1 MFGGRFQHFLLRLG
15 ILQVRRPS
23 VPLLASLAITV
34 VAALLAVRLELRTK
48 FDQLLPQHKPS
59 VVELHRIADRTAAS
73 SRIFVLLE
81 GNDTATLRAMGDAM
95 VPRLRAIGT
104 PWVASAEDGVHDA
117 RAFLLSRAGL
127 FASVDELKKLS
138 AEVDDRWD
146 RAMSKAIGSDLDEE
160 EPEKDFATLEKEF
173 ATGGR
178 ARELDKRF
186 PDGYYQSA
194 DGHALVV
201 LVRSTALS
209 GDLDLSRETER
220 RVKDVV
226 SDVARDPRFA
236 SVRVGYAG
244 DLITSLYEY
253 GIVRDDLT
261 SVGLIGCGLVLLVV
275 LIYFARVR
283 ALVTMAAT
291 IGTGL
296 AWTFGVTYL
305 AIGHLNVATGFL
317 FSIVA
322 GNGINFGIIYLSR
335 YLEARRDGEDV
346 ESSVQTATRETW
358 LATLTAALAAGA
370 AYGSLAITEF
380 RGFKHFAVIGAAGMI
395 LCWAATYLVT
405 PPVIALIERVTPFV
419 ADERN
424 SLLARL
430 RTRGSRYD
438 APFAFLV
445 PRAPRTLAAIGLI
458 TTVLGFIGLARWAVS
473 DPMEYDLRR
482 IQVDRNTS
490 ADIYRVSDVAKGI
503 VGTKTEGG
511 MLVLVD
517 RLDQVQPLQRELEKK
532 RDAAPPGDKPFEAV
546 HTLLDFVAPDQ
557 EAKLPILNAVR
568 DKLVRAHDKGFISDE
583 DWNKLARYVPP
594 KDLRA
599 YGTADLPEDI
609 ARPFT
614 EKDGTRGRLVFVEPA
629 AGRDEDDLHYLLLWA
644 DAFRE
649 TRLPN
654 GEVLRGSGR
663 AVIFADM
670 LRAVIADVPK
680 AVAASLGLTIATVLI
695 TFRRGGR
702 AAWVLAALG
711 VGIAWMGAYLAVTHT
726 RINFLN
732 FIALPITFGIGAD
745 YAVNVMQRY
754 ESSGG
759 NVAAV
764 LRSTGGAVVLC
775 SLTTVVGYLAL
786 VRSINQ
792 AVRSLGVVAV
802 IGEIACLAAALIVLP
817 AALLVRERMQRVRTP
832 RPSQAP

>member
-1 MFGGRFQHFLLRLG
+1 MSGGRFQQLLLRFGL
-15 ILQVRRPS
+15 IQVRRPWA
-23 VPLLASLAITV
+23 PLLASLV
-34 VAALLAVRLELRTK
+34 VTIVATLLAARLELRTK
-48 FDQLLPQHKPS
+48 FDQLLPQNKPS
-59 VVELHRIADRTAAS
+59 VIELHRIADRTAAS

-81 GNDTATLRAMGDAM
+81 GNDRATLRAMGDAM
-95 VPRLRAIGT
+95 VPRIRAIGA

-117 RAFLLSRAGL
+117 RAFLLARAGL
-127 FASVDELKKLS
+127 FATVDELKKMS

-173 ATGGR
+173 ASGGN
-178 ARELDKRF
+178 ARDLDKRY
-186 PDGYYQSA
+186 PDGYYESQ

-201 LVRSTALS
+201 LVRSTAQS

-220 RVKDVV
+220 RVKAAVTE
-226 SDVARDPRFA
+226 VARDPRFA
-236 SVRVGYAG
+236 AVRVGYAG
-244 DLITSLYEY
+244 DLITSVFEY

-261 SVGLIGCGLVLLVV
+261 SVGLIGCGLVLAVV
-275 LIYFARVR
+275 LMFFARMR
-283 ALVTMAAT
+283 ALITMAAT
-291 IGTGL
+291 VGAGL

-305 AIGHLNVATGFL
+305 VIGHLNVATGFL

-335 YLEARRDGEDV
+335 YLEARREGQSTED
-346 ESSVQTATRETW
+346 SVQTATRETW
-358 LATLTAALAAGA
+358 VATLTAALAAGA

-380 RGFKHFAVIGAAGMI
+380 RGFKHFAVIGASGMI
-395 LCWAATYLVT
+395 LCWIATYTVT
-405 PPVIALIERVTPFV
+405 PAVIAVTERVTPFV
-419 ADERN
+419 RDERP
-424 SLLARL
+424 SLIARL

-445 PRAPRTLAAIGLI
+445 PRAPRTLAVVGLLAA
-458 TTVLGFIGLARWAVS
+458 VFGFIALARWAAS

-482 IQVDRNTS
+482 TQVDRNTS

-503 VGTKTEGG
+503 VGAKTEGG

-517 RLDQVQPLQRELEKK
+517 RLDQVEPLEHELEKK

-546 HTLLDFVAPDQ
+546 HTLLDFVAKDQ
-557 EAKLPILNAVR
+557 EAKLPILNPIR
-568 DKLVRAHDKGFISDE
+568 DKLVRAHDKGFINDE
-583 DWNKLARYVPP
+583 DWQKLAPYLPP
-594 KDLRA
+594 KDLKP
-599 YGTADLPEDI
+599 YGLVDLPEDI

-629 AGRDEDDLHYLLLWA
+629 AGKDEDDLHYLLLWA

-649 TRLPN
+649 TRLPS
-654 GEVLRGSGR
+654 GEIVRGSGR
-663 AVIFADM
+663 AIIFADM
-670 LRAVIADVPK
+670 LRAVISDVPK

-702 AAWVLAALG
+702 AAWVLGALA
-711 VGIAWMGAYLAVTHT
+711 VGIAWMGAYLALSHT

-745 YAVNVMQRY
+745 YAVNIMQRY
-754 ESSGG
+754 EGSGG
-759 NVAAV
+759 NVLAV
-764 LRSTGGAVVLC
+764 LRSTGGAVVLA
-775 SLTTVVGYLAL
+775 SLTTIVGYLAL

-792 AVRSLGVVAV
+792 AVRSLGTVAV
-802 IGEIACLAAALIVLP
+802 VGEVACLFAALIVLP
-817 AALLVRERMQRVRTP
+817 AVLLVRERYQRVSTP
-832 RPSQAP
+832 RVGPAP